1 MNCQQVREQIPLY
14 LYDELLADT
23 RIAFDDHFRACS
35 ACAAELAA
43 HQRLHE
49 RLNERP
55 LRLPSPELVVECRSL
70 LEERLAE
77 EAMGWRA
84 LLRAWLA
91 GTPVP
96 AASRALAVL
105 GILILGFGAGWTM
118 RPRVEGSAAVSTS
131 APATAGMIPDLSGLR
146 IAGIRQVAADPQTG
160 AVQLTV
166 DAEQRLDLRGTVD
179 DPGIQRLLIY
189 TVKNYENPGIRRE
202 SLELLGRR
210 PNDPEVRDVFIYAL
224 LNDRNDGVRR
234 AALSALSEMQWDEPI
249 RQTLIQVLAQDTNPG
264 IRVAAVNLL
273 AEHADDSVVP
283 VFRQLSEKDKNPYV
297 RLKCASTL
305 RAVSGE
311 N

>member
-1 MNCQQVREQIPLY
+1 MNCEQVREQIPLY
-14 LYDELLADT
+14 LYDELTADT
-23 RIAFDDHFRACS
+23 RAALDDHVRACS

-43 HQRLHE
+43 QQRLHE

-84 LLRAWLA
+84 LGRAWLA

-118 RPRVEGSAAVSTS
+118 RPQVGTVPAATVPGPV
-131 APATAGMIPDLSGLR
+131 AAGMTDLSNLR

-166 DAEQRLDLRGTVD
+166 DAEQRMDLRGTVD

-210 PNDPEVRDVFIYAL
+210 PNDPEVRDVFIYAV

-249 RQTLIQVLAQDTNPG
+249 RQTLIQVLAQDANPG
-264 IRVAAVNLL
+264 MRVAAVNLL

-283 VFRQLSEKDKNPYV
+283 VFRQLSETDKNPYV

>member
-1 MNCQQVREQIPLY
+1 MNCEQVREQIPLY
-14 LYDELLADT
+14 LYDELTADT
-23 RIAFDDHFRACS
+23 RTALDDHVRTCS

-118 RPRVEGSAAVSTS
+118 RPQVEAVPAATVSG
-131 APATAGMIPDLSGLR
+131 PVTAGMTDLSNLR
-146 IAGIRQVAADPQTG
+146 IAGIRQVAAEPQTG
-160 AVQLTV
+160 TVRLTV

-189 TVKNYENPGIRRE
+189 AVKNYENPGIRRE
-202 SLELLGRR
+202 SLELLDRR
-210 PNDPEVRDVFIYAL
+210 TNDPEVRDVLIYAL

-234 AALSALSEMQWDEPI
+234 AALSALSELQWDEPI
-249 RQTLIQVLAQDTNPG
+249 RQTLIQVLTQDANPG
-264 IRVAAVNLL
+264 MRVASVNLL